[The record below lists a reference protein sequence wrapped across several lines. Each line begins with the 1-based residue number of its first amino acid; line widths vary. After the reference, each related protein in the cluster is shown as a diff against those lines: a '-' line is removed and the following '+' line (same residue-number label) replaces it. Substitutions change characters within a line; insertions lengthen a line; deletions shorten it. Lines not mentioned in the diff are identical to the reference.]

1 MIERF
6 GGVKAGGR
14 SDEVVVS
21 SDISLK
27 DNVIFVEIAI
37 YSGNAPIKMTSLFMT
52 LFMTDK

>member
-6 GGVKAGGR
+6 GGVKTGGR

-27 DNVIFVEIAI
+27 DNVIFGKIAI
-37 YSGNAPIKMTSLFMT
+37 QSGNSPLKMTSLFISHE
-52 LFMTDK
+52 